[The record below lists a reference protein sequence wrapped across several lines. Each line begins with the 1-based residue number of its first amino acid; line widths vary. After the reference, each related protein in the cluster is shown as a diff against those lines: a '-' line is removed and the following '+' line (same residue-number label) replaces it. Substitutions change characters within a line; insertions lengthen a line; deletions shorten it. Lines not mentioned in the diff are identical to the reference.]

1 VDILDVGRILAG
13 LLLLVVGGEL
23 LVRGAANLATRV
35 GISPLVVGLTVV
47 SIATSAPELAVT
59 TGAVLTGETDLAVG
73 NVVGSNIANVLLI
86 LGLSAL
92 VLPLAVRR
100 QLVRLDVPFL
110 GVLSIGLLLLS
121 LDGTIS
127 TLDGLL
133 LLTAW
138 VAHSV
143 IAVWVSRRDKGEGRV
158 DGEEEERHRPRMSLL
173 TMVVLVL
180 VGVGLLVAGAQLLV
194 SGAVAIAT
202 GLGVSGLVVGLT
214 IVAVGTSLPELVASV
229 VAVRRGEG
237 DIAVGN
243 AVGSCLANIGLVLGL
258 PSLLAPGGLPVPSAA
273 LAVDIP
279 LMIATA
285 LALLPVI
292 FTGFV
297 IARWEGGLFVLL
309 YASYTTYLV
318 LNATEHDAEQGFS
331 AVMLLFVLPLVG
343 LTLVLLAVY
352 EAGVLRGRRE
362 ASALPRE

>member
-1 VDILDVGRILAG
+1 
-13 LLLLVVGGEL
+13 
-23 LVRGAANLATRV
+23 
-35 GISPLVVGLTVV
+35 
-47 SIATSAPELAVT
+47 
-59 TGAVLTGETDLAVG
+59 
-73 NVVGSNIANVLLI
+73 
-86 LGLSAL
+86 
-92 VLPLAVRR
+92 
-100 QLVRLDVPFL
+100 
-110 GVLSIGLLLLS
+110 
-121 LDGTIS
+121 
-127 TLDGLL
+127 
-133 LLTAW
+133 
-138 VAHSV
+138 
-143 IAVWVSRRDKGEGRV
+143 
-158 DGEEEERHRPRMSLL
+158 
-173 TMVVLVL
+173 
-180 VGVGLLVAGAQLLV
+180 
-194 SGAVAIAT
+194 
-202 GLGVSGLVVGLT
+202 
-214 IVAVGTSLPELVASV
+214 
-229 VAVRRGEG
+229 VRRGEG